1 MTEGRITVR
10 VASPCTESWEKME
23 GDERQRFCAR
33 CQLNVYSLS
42 ALTIGELEAL
52 VRRTEGRLCGR
63 IYQRG
68 DGTALTRDCPVG
80 LRRAR
85 MRLAAGL
92 TMAAALVCALF
103 LAAPPRTTAS
113 DESASFAERVS
124 HWKEKAR
131 ALPVIG
137 FFIELVDP
145 SPMMGAIAI
154 RPPPGRP

>member
-1 MTEGRITVR
+1 MTEDRITVR

-52 VRRTEGRLCGR
+52 VQRTEGRLCGR

-85 MRLAAGL
+85 VRLAAGL
-92 TMAAALVCALF
+92 TMAAALVCAIF
-103 LAAPPRTTAS
+103 LAAPPRTS
-113 DESASFAERVS
+113 GPSASFGERVS
-124 HWKEKAR
+124 HWKDKAR
-131 ALPVIG
+131 DLPVIG
-137 FFIELVDP
+137 FLIELVDP
-145 SPMMGAIAI
+145 SPIVGAIVI
-154 RPPPGRP
+154 SLPPGRP